1 MSIQRITSILN
12 KAGFK
17 AFRKYSKK
25 IDGVYTIIREN
36 HFNVFN
42 CGGVI
47 GIETYGV
54 QTKAQLEALINA
66 GINAKE
72 TAEGSGLI
80 KILS

>member
-1 MSIQRITSILN
+1 MTTQKITQILN

-42 CGGVI
+42 CSGVI
-47 GIETYGV
+47 GIETFGIE
-54 QTKAQLEALINA
+54 TKSQLQALLNA

-72 TAEGSGLI
+72 TVEGSGMI